1 MIVFYQF
8 RVQLVKHHVKNSV
21 CVGVVTDH
29 TIQNRKRCQIE
40 KSLILGRPT
49 SRPCGHLRI
58 LMPYDSPSR
67 NCFKNKLSEM
77 SEPDSK
83 IADISEKI
91 VKLFKV
97 TLSGSK
103 KHSKK
108 SFEMAKKQKK

>member
-1 MIVFYQF
+1 
-8 RVQLVKHHVKNSV
+8 
-21 CVGVVTDH
+21 
-29 TIQNRKRCQIE
+29 
-40 KSLILGRPT
+40 
-49 SRPCGHLRI
+49 
-58 LMPYDSPSR
+58 
-67 NCFKNKLSEM
+67 M